1 MSTIKKIIYITLLY
15 PYYQSPHVKCI
26 ILHFHGNPIV
36 VDGRGSAIQSVLPG
50 QQAVVSGVVV
60 ILELDHI

>member
-1 MSTIKKIIYITLLY
+1 M
-15 PYYQSPHVKCI
+15 
-26 ILHFHGNPIV
+26 LHFHGDPIV
-36 VDGRGSAIQSVLPG
+36 VDGRGSAIHSVLPG